1 MQFYFVYFYYVHSKL
16 NMLYYVHSID
26 FLHSSNKNEF
36 FVVVRTVHD
45 TIFILS
51 ENGKYSK
58 QEAGMSDDF
67 NLPRR
72 KSDIKPYRRV
82 MASEG
87 DSVSEMTQHCIFL
100 VSAIVISRAFAGGV
114 IIGRVD
120 VNSLPGSLKTE

>member
-1 MQFYFVYFYYVHSKL
+1 
-16 NMLYYVHSID
+16 MLLYSYKINKD
-26 FLHSSNKNEF
+26 FLHSSNENEF
-36 FVVVRTVHD
+36 FVVVRTVQD

-51 ENGKYSK
+51 ENRKCSK
-58 QEAGMSDDF
+58 QETGMSDDF

-87 DSVSEMTQHCIFL
+87 DSVSEITQHCIFL

-114 IIGRVD
+114 VIGRVD
-120 VNSLPGSLKTE
+120 VNSLSGSLKTE

>member
-1 MQFYFVYFYYVHSKL
+1 
-16 NMLYYVHSID
+16 
-26 FLHSSNKNEF
+26 
-36 FVVVRTVHD
+36 VHD

>member
-1 MQFYFVYFYYVHSKL
+1 
-16 NMLYYVHSID
+16 MLYYVHSKD
-26 FLHSSNKNEF
+26 FLHSSNENGF
-36 FVVVRTVHD
+36 FVVVRTVQD

-114 IIGRVD
+114 INPFDG
-120 VNSLPGSLKTE
+120 LPHQYPFDECTPNIPIREGS